1 MPTDPYGSV
10 LDLDLVR
17 TPGAPLVLRAPEL
30 PDLDAALDWLRTHRT
45 AVKEELLRS
54 GALLLRGLPV
64 RSAADFAAA
73 RDVLI
78 ERRAGYKEKATPHTD
93 FGEGVFSSTD
103 LPAVQPIRLHNEN
116 SYTLDFPGTLL
127 FCCLTAPEEGGATTV
142 GDMREA
148 LQQLPPRLRERFEAS
163 GWLLVRNFSELAG
176 LPWYKSFA
184 TDDEAVVEEYCRRN
198 RIGHEWLEDGALRTR
213 QVRSAVVTHPVTGER
228 VWFNHFAFW
237 NQWTLDEDIREVLT
251 ETYGPDGL
259 PFSTRLGDGTPLT
272 REEVDTE
279 QLLGS
284 GYRKSKDGKGAKA
297 PVPSLAEHGVKGGR
311 TAKSAKGRA
320 KDARDTVPTDRPA
333 AELAGQIEEMTER
346 MRAAAA
352 DLQFEIAARLRDE
365 VAEMKKELRQMR
377 EAGLA

>member
-1 MPTDPYGSV
+1 MPTAPNGSV
-10 LDLDLVR
+10 VDLDLVR
-17 TPGAPLVLRAPEL
+17 TPGAPVVLRAPEL
-30 PDLDAALDWLRTHRT
+30 SDLDSALDWLRAHRT

-54 GALLLRGLPV
+54 GALLVRGLPV

-78 ERRAGYKEKATPHTD
+78 EQRAGYKEKATPRTD

-148 LQQLPPRLRERFEAS
+148 LRQLPPELRERFEAA

-184 TDDEAVVEEYCRRN
+184 TDDEAEVEEYCRQN
-198 RIGHEWLEDGALRTR
+198 TIGHEWLEDGALRTR

-237 NQWTLDEDIREVLT
+237 NEWTLDEDIREVLT
-251 ETYGPDGL
+251 DTYGPDGL
-259 PFSTRLGDGTPLT
+259 PFATYLGDGSPLT
-272 REEVDTE
+272 REEVDAVNAVYDRVTVRE
-279 QLLGS
+279 TWQPGDLMLV
-284 GYRKSKDGKGAKA
+284 DNILCA
-297 PVPSLAEHGVKGGR
+297 HG
-311 TAKSAKGRA
+311 
-320 KDARDTVPTDRPA
+320 
-333 AELAGQIEEMTER
+333 
-346 MRAAAA
+346 
-352 DLQFEIAARLRDE
+352 
-365 VAEMKKELRQMR
+365 R
-377 EAGLA
+377 EAFRGDRKILVAMGDPVSLDACRPTVSPATGTPAGSRTPSGR